1 MERAR
6 RQRLEA
12 WLVALVS
19 AVVRLLP
26 RRLVLALGAGLAR
39 LYAVFDRRHV
49 AVAEDNLRRAFPEWD
64 AARVRRTAL
73 GVYRHFGRVIL
84 DLLWMQGR
92 SGEQLLR
99 LCRFE
104 HLDRLEP
111 VFARGHGAVMVSAHI
126 GNWEIDAIGHGF
138 RHEWAAVVARPLDN
152 PALDERL
159 TALRTMSGNRVISKH
174 RALQDILGYL
184 RRNRAV
190 AILMDQNVQK
200 EDGIFVE
207 FFGRPACTTTVAAA
221 LAVKTGCG
229 LVPVRTVLEPDGSYR
244 LVYEPPLELRP
255 SGDRRADV
263 ARLTQ
268 ELTRVIE
275 GWVRETPE
283 QWLWLHRRWKTQ
295 PEDPAARR
303 GRRP

>member
-6 RQRLEA
+6 RHRLEQL
-12 WLVALVS
+12 LVALVS

-26 RRLVLALGAGLAR
+26 RRWALALGAALAR
-39 LYAVFDRRHV
+39 AYAAFDRRHV
-49 AVAEDNLRRAFPEWD
+49 AVAEDNLRRAFPGWD

-92 SGEQLLR
+92 PAAQLLA

-104 HLDRLEP
+104 GVERLAP
-111 VFARGHGAVMVSAHI
+111 VFARGKGAIMVSAHI
-126 GNWEIDAIGHGF
+126 GNWEIHAIGHGF
-138 RHEWAAVVARPLDN
+138 RHEWAAVVTRPLDN
-152 PALDERL
+152 PALDQRL

-184 RRNRAV
+184 RQNRMV

-229 LVPVRTVLEPDGSYR
+229 LAPVRTVLEADGTYR
-244 LVYEPPLELRP
+244 LIYEPPLEWTP

-275 GWVRETPE
+275 GWVRDTPE

-295 PEDPAARR
+295 PDEAAGPRRARR
-303 GRRP
+303 